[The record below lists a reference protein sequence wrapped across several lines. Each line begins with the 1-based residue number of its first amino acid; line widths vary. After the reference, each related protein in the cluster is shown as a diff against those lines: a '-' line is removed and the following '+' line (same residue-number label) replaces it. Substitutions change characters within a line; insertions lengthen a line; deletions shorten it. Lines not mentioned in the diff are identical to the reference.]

1 MRILYWD
8 RKVSGLMNKIP
19 VLINLCDEISYGA
32 ADASSVRRIAENLNT
47 YAPVPMEIRGV
58 RIGAETC
65 GFLFAG
71 MQLSRFREVIE
82 TVRKEP
88 WGENAEIHLVIPV
101 AEQSAWGKVK
111 ELIRAVMREPWIDS
125 VTVNDLGALKAVSD
139 LKAEYGAEKI
149 GIVLGRYLDKRARDP
164 RNEDRAE
171 SAEGSALCTPGW
183 LRIMDKYGVAGTET
197 ECLDQRIAV
206 IPDPKIKSYV
216 HLPYAL
222 LSTGQICEYSGI
234 NMPEKG
240 HFRIGRCSR
249 QCCGMKG
256 YAFHKDLKKP
266 LIKSKNAL
274 YIKNRVGAE
283 LIEQIRSEGSTIIYT
298 DL

>member
-1 MRILYWD
+1 
-8 RKVSGLMNKIP
+8 MNKIP
-19 VLINLCDEISYGA
+19 VLINLCDEISYGS
-32 ADASSVRRIAENLNT
+32 ADASFVSKIAENLNT
-47 YAPVPMEIRGV
+47 YAPVPMEIKGV

-71 MQLSRFREVIE
+71 MQLSRFREITE
-82 TVRKEP
+82 AVRKEP
-88 WGENAEIHLVIPV
+88 WGEEAEIRLVIPV
-101 AEQSAWGKVK
+101 IEQSAWGKGK

-139 LKAEYGAEKI
+139 LKTEYGAEKTKI
-149 GIVLGRYLDKRARDP
+149 ILGRYFDKRARDP
-164 RNEDRAE
+164 RNEDSAE

-183 LRIMDKYGVAGTET
+183 RRIMDQFGIAGTES

-206 IPDPKIKSYV
+206 VPDLKIKSYV

-222 LSTGQICEYSGI
+222 LSTGQLCEYSGI

-249 QCCGMKG
+249 QCCGLKG
-256 YAFHKDLKKP
+256 YAFHKDLRKP
-266 LIKSKNAL
+266 LIKAKNAL
-274 YIKNRVGAE
+274 YIRNRVSEE
-283 LIEQIRSEGSTIIYT
+283 LIEQIRSSGSTIIYT